1 MSSNTIG
8 APIRAA
14 LCAGLAALCAS
25 TAFAAQDPAEK
36 PAATEKTKAPIER
49 ITAWPKPADKSTLL
63 TDIER
68 LAKSRT
74 PEMGTQAHAALK
86 ACGAS
91 AVPFVLERYGKERDE
106 DAAERLREV
115 LLEITDGTQTR
126 LLAKHFTSKSP
137 VERTFALW
145 RTAAFP
151 DPELAAPATA
161 ALEAVKKQGEKAGAE
176 ERYAAALCCASAG
189 SSQGMEFLWPVA
201 VKDWD
206 ERGVEIR
213 TAIEPLRGAEA
224 TKWVI
229 EKSNGAGFKE
239 KVAVL
244 RLLGGCGD
252 KSSISYVRPF
262 LDDSDNTLRI
272 AAVNA
277 LRGIV
282 DGDPPLE
289 QLPVFEVIELA
300 KQWKLKLI

>member
-1 MSSNTIG
+1 MSSN
-8 APIRAA
+8 AFKAA
-14 LCAGLAALCAS
+14 LLAALFATRLVS
-25 TAFAAQDPAEK
+25 TSFAAQAPAEK
-36 PAATEKTKAPIER
+36 PAATEKEKAPIER
-49 ITAWPKPADKSTLL
+49 MTAWPKPADKSTLM

-68 LAKSRT
+68 LVKSRT
-74 PEMGTQAHAALK
+74 PEMGEQAHDALK

-91 AVPFVLERYGKERDE
+91 AVPFVLERYGKERDK
-106 DAAERLREV
+106 DAAERLHDL

-137 VERTFALW
+137 AERTFALW

-151 DPELAAPATA
+151 DPELAGPANA
-161 ALEAVKKQGEKAGAE
+161 AFEAVKKQGEKADAD

-189 SSQGMEFLWPVA
+189 SSQGMEFLWPAA

-206 ERGVEIR
+206 TRGVEIR

-244 RLLGGCGD
+244 RLLAGCGD
-252 KSSISYVRPF
+252 KSSISHVRPF
-262 LDDSDNTLRI
+262 LDDSDNTLRV

-289 QLPVFEVIELA
+289 QLPVFEVIEMA